1 MSQIVASTYEILKKI
16 GAGGAGIVY
25 LGTHLRLGK
34 SVVLKAD
41 KRTLATKPEVLRRE
55 VDALKDLS
63 HTYIPQV
70 YDFVVEG
77 DTVYTV
83 MDYIEGESLD
93 KPLKRGEHFSQPQL
107 IEWSCQLLEALAY
120 LHSRPPHGI
129 LHSDIKPANIML
141 TPQGDIRLIDFNIAL
156 ALGEEGTVT
165 VGYSR
170 GYASPEHYGLD
181 YSSFKA
187 PVDEDA
193 TEMVGDTEP
202 AGSGVRSS
210 TTRKGRKILLD
221 VRSDIYSLGA
231 TLYHL
236 YTGVRPAH
244 DAKDVVPI
252 STPEVSRAVADII
265 NKAMSPD
272 PADRYQT
279 AAEMLWAFEHLHEN
293 DPRSIRHKQICKRT
307 AIALSALLLAGG
319 ILTFTG
325 QRGMRAEA
333 EAEAERQRQAAVAAG
348 QAETEARIAEQKA
361 KEAEAEER
369 AQKERERR
377 SKQALAAVRSS
388 EGAYQEGNIPEA
400 TDQALKALTVESPY
414 EAQAQKALTDAL
426 GVYDL
431 AENLRPY
438 LTVELPSE
446 ALKLAISPEGSRFA
460 ALYAFHIS
468 VVDCKTGSILADL
481 PAQPTATADFCFLD
495 ENRLLYAGEEGLT
508 AYDID
513 RGDVLW
519 KGKPCTRLALSGDRS
534 RAAAVNGTD
543 SEAVIYDTLNGEPL
557 KTVSFG
563 ERKQSVPPAGGVLT
577 DTNDALLSMNQDGS
591 RLAASFDDGALI
603 AYDLTRDETLEI
615 FDASEYTHFEG
626 GFFEQYLS
634 FSAGNM
640 DNFVFASVDV
650 AQKEQTGGAVDTIPF
665 RTVSDERGVCLSME
679 GTLVQ
684 IDPFTFEQREMAYTS
699 GDIQSFVWGR
709 NGYTL
714 LSLADNAYALFDD
727 SAKLVSEGTRER
739 GCEYI
744 QTAGPYVILASRE
757 TPVVQVLKLERNEE
771 AVILSY
777 DPSLA
782 HSEAR
787 LSADGKTV
795 MLYRFDR
802 FYLFDR
808 EGKQI
813 MDFEIPD
820 AQEVYDQQF
829 RRKGDESWLEVVYW
843 DGTARGYSAL
853 DGSLLWENHGVTPEE
868 ILVENFETDRWNIRA
883 PLHET
888 AEVFDKESGEKLAE
902 LEPDSSLT
910 YVTQVGEY
918 VMTEY
923 ISAKQ
928 ERYGLLLNADGE
940 ILARL
945 PELCDVLPDGTL
957 LFDDQKGNIRQSRIY
972 SRQELIDLAGTKTQG
987 G

>member
-1 MSQIVASTYEILKKI
+1 MPQIIASTYEIKEKI
-16 GAGGAGIVY
+16 GSGGAGIVY
-25 LGTHLRLGK
+25 LGEHLRLGK
-34 SVVLKAD
+34 PVVLKAD
-41 KRTLATKPEVLRRE
+41 KRTLSTRPEVLRRE

-70 YDFVVEG
+70 YDFVVED

-93 KPLKRGEHFSQPQL
+93 KPLKRGERFPQPQL
-107 IEWSCQLLEALAY
+107 IEWSCQLLEALSY

-141 TPQGDIRLIDFNIAL
+141 TPEGDIRLIDFNIAL

-193 TEMVGDTEP
+193 TEIIGDTELTGGQP
-202 AGSGVRSS
+202 GAGMS
-210 TTRKGRKILLD
+210 TTRKGRQILLD

-231 TLYHL
+231 TLYHI

-244 DAKDVVPI
+244 DAKKVIPI
-252 STPEVSRAVADII
+252 STPEVSSAVAAII

-279 AAEMLWAFEHLHEN
+279 AGEMLWAFQHLHEN
-293 DPRSIRHKQICKRT
+293 DPRTIRYKQICKRT
-307 AIALSALLLAGG
+307 AAALSALFLAGG

-325 QRGMRAEA
+325 QRQLRAIA
-333 EAEAERQRQAAVAAG
+333 ETEAERQRQTAIVAE
-348 QAETEARIAEQKA
+348 QAEAEARIAEREA
-361 KEAEAEER
+361 KEAEAKER
-369 AQKERERR
+369 TQKEQEQRT
-377 SKQALAAVRSS
+377 KQALAAVRNS

-400 TDQALKALTVESPY
+400 RKQALAALAADNPY
-414 EAQAQKALTDAL
+414 AAQAQKALTDAL

-431 AENLRPY
+431 ADSLRPH
-438 LTVELPSE
+438 LTVDLPSE
-446 ALKLAISPEGSRFA
+446 ALKLEISPDGSRFA
-460 ALYAFHIS
+460 VLYAYHVS
-468 VVDCKTGSILADL
+468 VVDSETGSILADL

-495 ENRLLYAGEEGLT
+495 ENQILYAGEEGLT

-513 RGDVLW
+513 RAAVLW
-519 KGKPCTRLALSGDRS
+519 KGKLCTNLALSGDHS
-534 RAAAVNGTD
+534 RIAAVNGAD
-543 SEAVIYDTLNGEPL
+543 GEAILYDTRSGEPL

-563 ERKQSVPPAGGVLT
+563 GRKQFVPPAGGVLA
-577 DTNDALLSMNQDGS
+577 DTNNALLALNQDGS
-591 RLAASFDDGALI
+591 RLAASFDGGALVV
-603 AYDLTRDETLEI
+603 YDLARDTMLEI
-615 FDASEYTHFEG
+615 LDESDYVHFEG

-634 FSAGNM
+634 FAAGNEYE
-640 DNFVFASVDV
+640 FIFAAVD
-650 AQKEQTGGAVDTIPF
+650 AQKQEQTGGAMDTVPF
-665 RTVSDERGVCLSME
+665 HTCSDDRGVCLSVE

-684 IDPFTFEQREMAYTS
+684 IDPLTFEQRELAYVS
-699 GDIQSFVWGR
+699 GDIKGFVRGQ
-709 NGYTL
+709 NGCVL
-714 LSLADNAYALFDD
+714 LSLPDNAYALFDERGN
-727 SAKLVSEGTRER
+727 LISEGTREK

-744 QTAGPYVILASRE
+744 QTAGDYVVLASRE
-757 TPVVQVLKLERNEE
+757 TPAVQVLKLEQNSET
-771 AVILSY
+771 VLLSY
-777 DPSLA
+777 DPA
-782 HSEAR
+782 FEHSEAR
-787 LSADGKTV
+787 LSADGKTI

-808 EGKQI
+808 DGTEI
-813 MDFEIPD
+813 MEFEIPN

-829 RRKGDESWLEVVYW
+829 RRNGDESWLEIVYW
-843 DGTARGYSAL
+843 DGTARGYSAKNGTL
-853 DGSLLWENHGVTPEE
+853 IWENHGVIPEE
-868 ILVENFETDRWNIRA
+868 VLVENFETDHWTIRA
-883 PLHET
+883 PLHEA
-888 AEVFDKESGEKLAE
+888 AEVFDKESGEKIGE

-923 ISAKQ
+923 YSAQ
-928 ERYGLLLNADGE
+928 GERYGLLLNGDGE

-945 PELCDVLPDGTL
+945 PGLCDVLPDGTL
-957 LFDDQKGNIRQSRIY
+957 LFDDMRGNLRQSRIY
-972 SRQELIDLAGTKTQG
+972 SKEELIALAKS
-987 G
+987 